1 MFLCKLLNR
10 LYTCSM
16 IRYLKY
22 GPRTYDFCIRVVT
35 MLAGLSFCYQ
45 GCICVDRVVFVSAGL
60 FLYIV
65 FVSVLAGLLL
75 F

>member
-1 MFLCKLLNR
+1 
-10 LYTCSM
+10 
-16 IRYLKY
+16 
-22 GPRTYDFCIRVVT
+22 
-35 MLAGLSFCYQ
+35 MLAGLLFCYQ

-60 FLYIV
+60 FLCIV